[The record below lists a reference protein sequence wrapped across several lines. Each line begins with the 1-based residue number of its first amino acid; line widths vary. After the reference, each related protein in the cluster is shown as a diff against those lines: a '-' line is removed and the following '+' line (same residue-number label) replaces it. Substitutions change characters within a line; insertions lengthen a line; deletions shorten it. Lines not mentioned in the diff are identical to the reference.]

1 MRWGNLFLA
10 GDAAHIVPP
19 TGAKGLNLAVSDVF
33 YLSRGIA
40 AHYDGDDGYLDCY
53 SEMALRRVWGAVR
66 FSWWMTKLL
75 HRFPDQTSFD
85 QRTQEQELL
94 RRQLGGGP
102 HVAGRAVRRPP
113 AGGLRVI
120 GRGAGALFPPDPAL
134 RERAIVLVHGAWV
147 GEWSWLPVEP
157 RLRASGRGVYP
168 VSLTGHGARRHEG
181 GPHVRLADHV
191 ADVVGVIETHDLTNV
206 TLVGHSYGGRVITQ
220 VWAALPGRVTALVFL
235 DAHTPVTGDP
245 GQTPERIALAE
256 ANGGMLPF
264 TEYVPDAGLLG
275 SDEAVAWF
283 LARTVAHSFACF
295 TDPWV
300 VEFPALLSKTFV
312 FATGYAPS
320 RFSGYAAGVP
330 PGPRL
335 ALPRARRP
343 PLADD
348 EPSHRGGIA
357 RPGRLTL
364 ATRPAAESGPGR
376 CPIRPRCGPPPPRRG
391 AAWPTVR
398 PR

>member
-1 MRWGNLFLA
+1 M
-10 GDAAHIVPP
+10 
-19 TGAKGLNLAVSDVF
+19 
-33 YLSRGIA
+33 
-40 AHYDGDDGYLDCY
+40 
-53 SEMALRRVWGAVR
+53 
-66 FSWWMTKLL
+66 
-75 HRFPDQTSFD
+75 
-85 QRTQEQELL
+85 
-94 RRQLGGGP
+94 
-102 HVAGRAVRRPP
+102 
-113 AGGLRVI
+113 I
-120 GRGAGALFPPDPAL
+120 GSGAGALFPPDPAL

-191 ADVVGVIETHDLTNV
+191 ADVVGVIETHDLTDV

-220 VWAALPGRVTALVFL
+220 VWAAVPGRVTALVFL

-245 GQTPERIALAE
+245 GETPGRIALAE

-320 RFSGYAAGVP
+320 RFSGYAEACRQDP
-330 PGPRL
+330 AWRYHELDGPHWL
-335 ALPRARRP
+335 MM
-343 PLADD
+343 
-348 EPSHRGGIA
+348 SH
-357 RPGRLTL
+357 
-364 ATRPAAESGPGR
+364 
-376 CPIRPRCGPPPPRRG
+376 
-391 AAWPTVR
+391 PTEVASLVLDA
-398 PR
+398 